1 MRKAIKIVVIGFIGL
16 SIIGAI
22 AGCSEVKTG
31 KSIASANEAQVAFLE
46 IFNKEAHV
54 HPTTAGASCTFGGVL
69 SEGEWKCEAHG
80 FSGANETSECKT
92 ESGTVTKGGVV
103 KGDGVLGGAASE
115 CGKAAAAE
123 EGAGQ
128 KETQQATAVN
138 PIWTAEETTA
148 CDHEDAA
155 TGRLSASCIATMK
168 EVCATAVDEA
178 SSEVV
183 ADEETMKA
191 NACKMEAL
199 GAVVNNAQEGENE

>member
-128 KETQQATAVN
+128 KETQQASVN

-148 CDHEDAA
+148 CDHEAA
-155 TGRLSASCIATMK
+155 TGSLSASCTATMK
-168 EVCATAVDEA
+168 EVCNTPVDEA
-178 SSEVV
+178 SPTIVTS
-183 ADEETMKA
+183 EETLKSS
-191 NACKMEAL
+191 ACKMEAL
-199 GAVVNNAQEGENE
+199 SSAQNSAQEGENE